1 MSLSVFPS
9 LPGLTYTSIKAPG
22 FKTDIQ
28 SGSNES
34 EVRLPQY
41 SNPVWKWTLIFD
53 FLHDF
58 FWGSFTAVSEL
69 RTLMGFFNSN
79 LGSAAAF
86 LYADPDD
93 NSVGPALVGGEPNV
107 PLAQLALVSDGV
119 GNYYSPVQRTLDGV
133 SYEDITDLN
142 GGIAVYLDGTLATA
156 GSGANQYALDGP
168 GLAIPGY
175 SWLGMVL
182 KWGPGAPSWAAG
194 TNYLLNAEI
203 IDPAG
208 HIQKATARAWAANTA
223 FALNAEIVDPSGHIQ
238 KATTAGT
245 SGPAAPSWNDSGGT
259 TPDGAGT
266 LVWTDQGAASGHAG
280 VSGGSIP
287 SFNDTGG
294 STPDGTGTLI
304 WADQGYYPGPPA
316 PVTAQFRFYFRVRF
330 DSDSQDIEK
339 FLGVGSAAGQ
349 PPVGQGGGYWTVGG
363 SESQNGTG
371 TLVLRTAR
379 PVPL

>member
-86 LYADPDD
+86 LYTDPDD

-330 DSDSQDIEK
+330 DSDSQDFEK

-349 PPVGQGGGYWTVGG
+349 PPAGQGGGYWTVGG

>member
-9 LPGLTYTSIKAPG
+9 LPGLTYTSVKASG

-86 LYADPDD
+86 LYTDPDD

-119 GNYYSPVQRTLDGV
+119 GNYYAPVQRTLDGV

-266 LVWTDQGAASGHAG
+266 LVWTDQGTASGHAG

-330 DSDSQDIEK
+330 ESDSQDFEK

-349 PPVGQGGGYWTVGG
+349 PPAGQGGGYWTVGG